1 MDPHHDGKHIPRLSR
16 RCLFVVHRD
25 YNTSSRVE
33 DSLMYIPRLGGNSR
47 GDYDEFN

>member
-33 DSLMYIPRLGGNSR
+33 DS
-47 GDYDEFN
+47 FNVYTKAGW